1 MKRDAIWVVIL
12 EDDPEDSNR
21 LEEFI
26 HRFAMEHHT
35 KIAVSV
41 FRDGIE
47 LLEHMDSGYDIL
59 FMDIELLQMN
69 GMKTARKIRQLDA
82 WIPIVFVTNMAQYAI
97 KGYEVDAV
105 GFMVKP
111 ISYYPFENNM
121 QKALKRC
128 KQNMG
133 GGEDYVIAISVN
145 QFKRV
150 HIDEIVYIIKDKN
163 YIVYMLSNGEEVR
176 ERGVMKDVEERFRNT
191 TIKKCASGCLVNL
204 KYVTKKE
211 KNAVYLPNTAFTIT
225 RTCKDSFIEALMD
238 YLRGGRN
245 N

>member
-1 MKRDAIWVVIL
+1 MKGDALWVVIL

-21 LEEFI
+21 LETFI
-26 HRFAMEHHT
+26 GRFAEEHHR

-69 GMKTARKIRQLDA
+69 GMKTARRIRKADA
-82 WIPIVFVTNMAQYAI
+82 LIPIVFVTNLAQYAI

-128 KQNMG
+128 RQNMG
-133 GGEDYVIAISVN
+133 GGEDYVIEISTN
-145 QFKRV
+145 RFKRV
-150 HIDEIVYIIKDKN
+150 RVDEIVYVIKDKN

-204 KYVTKKE
+204 RYVTRKE
-211 KNAVYLPNTAFTIT
+211 KNTVYLPNTAFTIT
-225 RTCKDSFIEALMD
+225 RTCKDSFTEALMD
-238 YLRGGRN
+238 YLRGGGEN
-245 N
+245 